1 MDILFCDLCN
11 ESVPEAA
18 VGDGAAYYRKGR
30 LICAD
35 CDKAMGGG
43 GADAADGPPT
53 PVTGVTVPDALPAGG
68 LATSTDTPATPPAQP
83 AGRGGGAGGVLVG
96 LVAITFAAVGF
107 SMVLESIDEAS
118 DEAST
123 ARDELQ
129 AELRAARSDH
139 RQQVAA
145 LPGLLESKAAE
156 VRASEQVAREAL
168 RGTIDQLRL
177 DLAAAEERER
187 QTAEDVLRLR
197 DDLGKRETAF
207 REREDELKTTIS
219 NLEQD
224 VRFFSDRM
232 IELEET
238 LRAVSARGPVAV
250 GPTGNGGGGATP
262 VAPTTKPWEGLLP
275 DLKHANAGIRL
286 DAIYALGETG
296 DADVVPHLIPMLADV
311 DLFVRMATARM
322 LEDLDARAAV
332 PALIDAL
339 EDNQSA
345 VREAA
350 MVALRKITSK
360 SFGFE
365 PVAGAGDRAKRVKAW
380 RDWWKKDGDAFLTS

>member
-1 MDILFCDLCN
+1 
-11 ESVPEAA
+11 
-18 VGDGAAYYRKGR
+18 
-30 LICAD
+30 
-35 CDKAMGGG
+35 
-43 GADAADGPPT
+43 
-53 PVTGVTVPDALPAGG
+53 
-68 LATSTDTPATPPAQP
+68 
-83 AGRGGGAGGVLVG
+83 VLVG

-118 DEAST
+118 DQAREA
-123 ARDELQ
+123 REDLEG
-129 AELRAARSDH
+129 ELRAARSDH

-145 LPGLLESKAAE
+145 LPGRLEAKAAE

-168 RGTIDQLRL
+168 RGTLDQLRV

-187 QTAEDVLRLR
+187 GTAEDVLRLR
-197 DDLGKRETAF
+197 DDFGKRETVF
-207 REREDELKTTIS
+207 REREDDLKTTIS
-219 NLEQD
+219 TLEQD

-238 LRAVSARGPVAV
+238 LRAVSARGPVAMV
-250 GPTGNGGGGATP
+250 PTGSGGAGGAP
-262 VAPTTKPWEGLLP
+262 PGAPTTKPWTGLVP
-275 DLKHANAGIRL
+275 DLQHANAGIRL

-296 DADVVPHLIPMLADV
+296 DADVVPHLIPMLVDV

-380 RDWWKKDGDAFLTS
+380 RDWWKKDGDAFLTG